1 MDYIDVGGKQLS
13 TLDFFV
19 TDFEGHAVKLR
30 GGCLSLELLVVAR
43 PI

>member
-1 MDYIDVGGKQLS
+1 MDYIDVGGRQLS

-19 TDFEGHAVKLR
+19 TDFEGNDVDLR
-30 GGCLSLELLVVAR
+30 GGCLSLELLFVTR